1 MVAAGT
7 IRGDGTADVEC
18 VASDLAP
25 AAHPTAAKGPGDHH
39 AGMPPVLL
47 CPSAR
52 IGRRAVRV
60 ALLLGGAL
68 AAGVLPAQNV
78 QPDLGAAG
86 RLVID
91 KTNEFRAG
99 QRLTPTKPDPQLEDA
114 ARDLAAFM
122 ARTDRYG
129 HDADGKSPADRAQA
143 RGYTYCALA
152 ENIAFL
158 SNPAGTSTAALVT
171 TVVEGWKQSPTHRR
185 NMLLPE
191 VVDTAVALAQSPTSQ
206 RYYVVQ
212 LFGRPRSAI
221 VHFSVVNAT
230 ANPLRYRLAGQS
242 FHLPPGATRNHEQCR
257 AGALDIGT
265 GPRSGS
271 PIEPA
276 DGKRYTLEAVDSTG
290 VRVREE

>member
-1 MVAAGT
+1 MSRTRYKRRVGIAELMF
-7 IRGDGTADVEC
+7 RGQ
-18 VASDLAP
+18 LQP
-25 AAHPTAAKGPGDHH
+25 F
-39 AGMPPVLL
+39 LRL
-47 CPSAR
+47 FR
-52 IGRRAVRV
+52 LRA
-60 ALLLGGAL
+60 
-68 AAGVLPAQNV
+68 
-78 QPDLGAAG
+78 LGAAL
-86 RLVID
+86 LVAVAPPVGAAERPDLRRVELLIVD
-91 KTNEFRAG
+91 GTNAFRRSAD
-99 QRLTPTKPDPQLEDA
+99 LPALASNA
-114 ARDLAAFM
+114 ALKSAAASFAAYM

-206 RYYVVQ
+206 RYYAVQ

>member
-1 MVAAGT
+1 
-7 IRGDGTADVEC
+7 
-18 VASDLAP
+18 
-25 AAHPTAAKGPGDHH
+25 
-39 AGMPPVLL
+39 
-47 CPSAR
+47 
-52 IGRRAVRV
+52 
-60 ALLLGGAL
+60 
-68 AAGVLPAQNV
+68 
-78 QPDLGAAG
+78 
-86 RLVID
+86 
-91 KTNEFRAG
+91 
-99 QRLTPTKPDPQLEDA
+99 
-114 ARDLAAFM
+114 M

-206 RYYVVQ
+206 RYYAVQ

-242 FHLPPGATRNHEQCR
+242 FDLPRAPPGTTSSAAPVRS
-257 AGALDIGT
+257 IVGT
-265 GPRSGS
+265 GPGADRRLNRLTASATRS
-271 PIEPA
+271 
-276 DGKRYTLEAVDSTG
+276 KRSTAQ
-290 VRVREE
+290 ECA